1 MIEAD
6 RYTVSTLG
14 EIKPANHHSMGDKG
28 RKGFLFWSAHWRL
41 RKDGVWRMDQRWL
54 SKEKFDLE
62 LKKAGVRAIKWQ
74 KRNPEA
80 SIKKSIAWAKANKER
95 RKEIGRKSAAKI
107 RASNPEKYR
116 LEQRLYLR
124 SKRKSDPFYRLKANA
139 RRHVRRALKGKLK
152 KESTF
157 DLIGC
162 SPDYLKQ
169 HLESQMTREMNWDN
183 FGSYWH
189 IDHIQPLSS
198 FDLGNPNQLRLACNW
213 LNLRPMEARANQRK
227 QSAITVPQLHLPL
240 IAA

>member
-1 MIEAD
+1 MIEAE

-14 EIKPANHHSMGDKG
+14 EIKPTKHHSMGDRG
-28 RKGFLFWSAHWRL
+28 PNGFLFWSANWRL
-41 RKDGVWRMDQRWL
+41 RKDGIWRMEELWV
-54 SKEKFDLE
+54 SKERFDRQ
-62 LKKAGVRAIKWQ
+62 LKQARVRANKWRKQ
-74 KRNPEA
+74 NPEA

-95 RKEIGRKSAAKI
+95 RKEISRKSAAKI

-124 SKRKSDPFYRLKANA
+124 AKRKSDPFYRLKANA
-139 RRHVRRALKGKLK
+139 RRHVRRALNGKLRR
-152 KESTF
+152 ESTF
-157 DLIGC
+157 ELIGC
-162 SPDYLKQ
+162 SPDHLKK
-169 HLESQMTREMNWDN
+169 HLESQMAREMTWDN

-198 FDLGNPNQLRLACNW
+198 FDLGNPKQLRLACNW